1 MMSLFGQVSNLTKQN
16 ERIVIA
22 IQTSLA
28 IFLLFC
34 CRYLDSFIDM
44 YHVMDNLILAHQPA
58 LEWMALKRS
67 VT

>member
-1 MMSLFGQVSNLTKQN
+1 MMPLFGQVSKFKTQN
-16 ERIVIA
+16 QQIVSA
-22 IQTSLA
+22 IQTSLV
-28 IFLLFC
+28 IFLLSC
-34 CRYLDSFIDM
+34 CRYLDSSIDM

>member
-1 MMSLFGQVSNLTKQN
+1 MMSLFGQVSKFKTQN
-16 ERIVIA
+16 QQIVSA
-22 IQTSLA
+22 IQTSLV
-28 IFLLFC
+28 IFLLSC

-44 YHVMDNLILAHQPA
+44 YHVVGDLMQCHQPV